1 MLAVKEDSIIVGVA
15 ELRTKAA
22 EVMKEVK
29 KHNVILTKRNQP
41 VGIILDY
48 DEYQKIRE
56 TLDKVEDL
64 ALGLEARKRM
74 ARKGKK
80 LLTLEEAEKRVGIR

>member
-1 MLAVKEDSIIVGVA
+1 MLTLKEDTALVGVA

-22 EVMKEVK
+22 SILKEIK
-29 KHNVILTKRNQP
+29 KHRVILTIRNRP

-48 DEYQKIRE
+48 EEYEKTEKLLDQAEDIVLGNIARE
-56 TLDKVEDL
+56 RL
-64 ALGLEARKRM
+64 

-80 LLTLEEAEKRVGIR
+80 AITLEEAERRVGLR